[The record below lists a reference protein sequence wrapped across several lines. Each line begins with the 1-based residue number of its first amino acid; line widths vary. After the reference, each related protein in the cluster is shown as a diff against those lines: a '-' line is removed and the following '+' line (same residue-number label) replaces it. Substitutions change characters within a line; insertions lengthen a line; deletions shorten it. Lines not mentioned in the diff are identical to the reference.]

1 MKRADDSRKK
11 TGLDSFVEGISLLI
25 LGLGRHPESSSI
37 LTYGQETLLTLL
49 SQGGKMSL
57 KDVKSHLHIN
67 TFQMSRLLS
76 SLENYVENKNR
87 IPLVVREVNEQDKR
101 QWVISISDNGQRM
114 LTEELHRRKL
124 RVKKILDPFN
134 YGEKKKPHLTK
145 TKKKKKTDGRRKEK
159 KKKNANRHFFFLLFG
174 GFFFFFCFFLGRG
187 PPFLFL
193 S

>member
-25 LGLGRHPESSSI
+25 LELGRHPESSSI

-76 SLENYVENKNR
+76 SLENYVEDEDR

-101 QWVISISDNGQRM
+101 QWVISISDDGRRV

-124 RVKKILDPFN
+124 RVKKILDPLTQE
-134 YGEKKKPHLTK
+134 EKA
-145 TKKKKKTDGRRKEK
+145 G
-159 KKKNANRHFFFLLFG
+159 LLSIIQKMIAAA
-174 GFFFFFCFFLGRG
+174 RQK
-187 PPFLFL
+187 
-193 S
+193 

>member
-25 LGLGRHPESSSI
+25 LELGRHPESSSI

-76 SLENYVENKNR
+76 SLENYVEDEDR

-101 QWVISISDNGQRM
+101 QWVISISDDGRRV

-124 RVKKILDPFN
+124 RVKKILDPLTQE
-134 YGEKKKPHLTK
+134 EKAGLMSIIQKMIAAARQK
-145 TKKKKKTDGRRKEK
+145 
-159 KKKNANRHFFFLLFG
+159 
-174 GFFFFFCFFLGRG
+174 
-187 PPFLFL
+187 
-193 S
+193 

>member
-25 LGLGRHPESSSI
+25 LELGRHPESSSI

-76 SLENYVENKNR
+76 SLENYVEDEDR

-124 RVKKILDPFN
+124 RVKKILDPLTQE
-134 YGEKKKPHLTK
+134 EKAGLMSIIQKMIAAARQK
-145 TKKKKKTDGRRKEK
+145 
-159 KKKNANRHFFFLLFG
+159 
-174 GFFFFFCFFLGRG
+174 
-187 PPFLFL
+187 
-193 S
+193 

>member
-1 MKRADDSRKK
+1 MKRADDSKKK

-25 LGLGRHPESSSI
+25 LELGRHPESSSI

-76 SLENYVENKNR
+76 SLESYVEDKDR
-87 IPLVVREVNEQDKR
+87 MPLVVREVSEQDKR
-101 QWVISISDNGQRM
+101 QWVISISDDGRRV

-124 RVKKILDPFN
+124 RVKKILNPLTQE
-134 YGEKKKPHLTK
+134 EKAGLMSIIQKMIAAARQK
-145 TKKKKKTDGRRKEK
+145 
-159 KKKNANRHFFFLLFG
+159 
-174 GFFFFFCFFLGRG
+174 
-187 PPFLFL
+187 
-193 S
+193 

>member
-1 MKRADDSRKK
+1 MKRADDSKKK

-25 LGLGRHPESSSI
+25 LELGRHPESSSI

-57 KDVKSHLHIN
+57 KDVKSHLNIN

-76 SLENYVENKNR
+76 SLENYVEDKNR

-101 QWVISISDNGQRM
+101 QWVISISDDGRRV

-124 RVKKILDPFN
+124 RVKKILNPLTQE
-134 YGEKKKPHLTK
+134 EKAGLMSIIQKMIAAARQK
-145 TKKKKKTDGRRKEK
+145 
-159 KKKNANRHFFFLLFG
+159 
-174 GFFFFFCFFLGRG
+174 
-187 PPFLFL
+187 
-193 S
+193 

>member
-25 LGLGRHPESSSI
+25 LELGRHPESSSI

-87 IPLVVREVNEQDKR
+87 IPIVVREVNEQDKR

-124 RVKKILDPFN
+124 RVKKILDPLTQE
-134 YGEKKKPHLTK
+134 EKA
-145 TKKKKKTDGRRKEK
+145 G
-159 KKKNANRHFFFLLFG
+159 LLSIIQKMIAAV
-174 GFFFFFCFFLGRG
+174 RQK
-187 PPFLFL
+187 
-193 S
+193 

>member
-1 MKRADDSRKK
+1 MKRGNGSRGK
-11 TGLDSFVEGISLLI
+11 TGLDSFVEGISLLV
-25 LGLGRHPESSSI
+25 LELGRHPESSSI

-76 SLENYVENKNR
+76 SLENYVEDKNR

-101 QWVISISDNGQRM
+101 QWVISISDDGRRV

-124 RVKKILDPFN
+124 RVKKILNPLTQE
-134 YGEKKKPHLTK
+134 EKAGLMSIIQKMIAAARQK
-145 TKKKKKTDGRRKEK
+145 
-159 KKKNANRHFFFLLFG
+159 
-174 GFFFFFCFFLGRG
+174 
-187 PPFLFL
+187 
-193 S
+193 